1 MNESRIGWRA
11 VLALLGLITAG
22 EAGYINDTFDA
33 APFTNGATFTAL
45 VQQWQASTSGVV
57 VVNTKY
63 SSSPQSVFVPVG
75 AALSN
80 TVAASAPSGVW
91 TEFRIAPFLGDA
103 PDTNALNG
111 RTFAEY
117 FDVDGYLH
125 VWNGSGWLVCS
136 NDVWGQPVSQVTN
149 GVFTEVSIYQNFAS
163 QRTAVLL
170 NDRVVLQDLPFLG
183 AFADYG
189 GFRLRG
195 AEGDAWLDDVYI
207 QPTYDPVRL
216 TRDRNGDGN
225 VDASEL
231 QTYGRVARTLYVGA
245 GQPYLTLAAALAAAH
260 DRDTLNVVGTQYN
273 ETVTIAQNVTIAG
286 GSFTNSGTITVAAG
300 KTVTVASNF
309 VSSLIVSGTVALA
322 QGVVVSGAV
331 VTVTG
336 TVTVPTNNA
345 QLLAGSLVITGSGTV
360 VSTGGRVVASGLVL
374 SGTFTLD
381 SGWGTQ
387 AAARLDFADDFEIY
401 AADTQVTNLGFR
413 GWGASSTD
421 VLVKASQ
428 GTGGSQA
435 VVVPVECTV
444 SNRITS
450 VGQAKIWTDF
460 SVRPVWGE
468 APTTVTTNSRTFA
481 SFVGTNGFLNVWNSG
496 AWAVCSNYVNGSDVT
511 AMDTGSYTRVTVFLN
526 FESHLAAV
534 FVAGKLVREKLPF
547 PGGTAVP
554 GYSGFRAQNV
564 NGNLGLDDIRIAT
577 SLPSGLTADLDDDGI
592 PDAREIQAF
601 DTLNG
606 PQGCV
611 FTFR

>member
-1 MNESRIGWRA
+1 MNRSRIGWRA
-11 VLALLGLITAG
+11 ALALLGLVTASQ
-22 EAGYINDTFDA
+22 AGYVNDNFDA
-33 APFTNGATFTAL
+33 APFTNGTTFTAL
-45 VQQWQASTSGVV
+45 VQQWQASTSGVA

-63 SSSPQSVFVPVG
+63 SSSPQSVLVPAG
-75 AALSN
+75 AAVSN
-80 TVAASAPSGVW
+80 TVAASAPSAVW

-103 PDTNALNG
+103 PDPSNLSG
-111 RTFAEY
+111 RSFVQY
-117 FDVDGYLH
+117 FDTDGYLH

-136 NDVWGQPVSQVTN
+136 NDVWGQPITLVTN

-163 QRTAVLL
+163 QRAAVLL
-170 NDRVVLQDLPFLG
+170 NDHVVAQDVPFLG
-183 AFADYG
+183 TFADYG
-189 GFRLRG
+189 GLRLRG
-195 AEGDAWLDDVYI
+195 AEGDVWLDDVYI

-216 TRDRNGDGN
+216 THDRNGDGN

-231 QTYGRVARTLYVGA
+231 QTYGRVARTLYVGV

-260 DRDTLNVVGTQYN
+260 DRDTLNVAGTQYN

-331 VTVTG
+331 VTVAG
-336 TVTVPTNNA
+336 TVTVPANNA

-381 SGWGTQ
+381 SAWGTQ
-387 AAARLDFADDFEIY
+387 AAARLDFTDDFEIY
-401 AADTQVTNLGFR
+401 AADTQVANLGFR

-428 GTGGSQA
+428 GAGGSQA
-435 VVVPVECTV
+435 VVVPAECTV

-450 VGQAKIWTDF
+450 AGQAKIWTDF
-460 SVRPVWGE
+460 YMRPVWGE
-468 APTTVTTNSRTFA
+468 TPSLVETNSRTFA
-481 SFVGTNGFLNVWNSG
+481 SFVGTNGFLNVWDSG

-526 FESHLAAV
+526 FESHLASV
-534 FVAGKLVREKLPF
+534 FVSGKLVREKLPF
-547 PGGTAVP
+547 PGGSAVP

-564 NGNLGLDDIRIAT
+564 DGNLALDDIRIT
-577 SLPSGLTADLDDDGI
+577 TGLPSGLTADLDGDGI
-592 PDAREIQAF
+592 QDAREIQAF

-606 PQGCV
+606 PQGSV
-611 FTFR
+611 FRFR